1 MSRRSQGITGLERV
15 STATSL
21 PMPRSKENLE
31 RQQDEDRRGAE
42 DELGPQS
49 H

>member
-21 PMPRSKENLE
+21 PTPRSKENL
-31 RQQDEDRRGAE
+31 
-42 DELGPQS
+42 
-49 H
+49 